1 MKVLVVEDERRMAEL
16 LHRGLSEEGHTVLCA
31 ADGSEGWQMLR
42 THTFD
47 VVILDVM
54 MPKLDGYQLASRM
67 RAGHDATAVLMLTAK
82 DSVPDI
88 VHGLDAGADDYLTKP
103 FSFNELLLPLQA
115 VSRRA
120 TPSSATKLQVAGL
133 ALDRSSRRVSRDG
146 VPILLTRTEYSLLDR
161 LMCDVGKVVGRETLI
176 ESVWGPAH
184 CIEGNTLDVFMR
196 LLRKKIDH
204 PGQQKLVHTARGA
217 GYSISTGWQQ

>member
-1 MKVLVVEDERRMAEL
+1 MNVLVVEDERRMAEL
-16 LHRGLSEEGHTVLCA
+16 LRRGLSEEGHTVLCA

-88 VHGLDAGADDYLTKP
+88 VRGLDAGADDYLAKP
-103 FSFNELLLPLQA
+103 FSFNELLLRLHA
-115 VSRRA
+115 IKRHAARSSVTIVRVADLVLDRA
-120 TPSSATKLQVAGL
+120 T
-133 ALDRSSRRVSRDG
+133 REVSRDG
-146 VPILLTRTEYSLLDR
+146 APILLTRTEYSLLDR
-161 LMCDVGKVVGRETLI
+161 LMGDVGKVVGRETLI

-184 CIEGNTLDVFMR
+184 CIEGNTLDAFMR
-196 LLRKKIDH
+196 LLRNKIDG
-204 PGQQKLVHTARGA
+204 PNRQKLVHTARGA
-217 GYSISTGWQQ
+217 GYSISPGWQQ